1 MNIKK
6 LVALL
11 LAAVMLLSLAACGD
25 DSNTDGTKPNGDHSA
40 QQGSNG
46 NSENGETSSSGENQ
60 ANQGGNSQGN
70 ADYPVLKEITVEAL
84 ANYPVAQEGDF
95 LYDISDSGNG
105 IRVHTYTGSNEIVVI
120 PDTIDGKVVEQIA
133 SYTFANDSAVKAVV
147 IPDTVATLQEVFINN
162 TSIEVVI
169 AKGVINVEYGTFC
182 NCPVLKSVV
191 LSEKLTKIGESA
203 FFSCTKLAELHIPA
217 SMTQMDEAAQAMAF
231 FCCDNLTIYGE
242 AGSFIETVCTEQ
254 GIPFVAE

>member
-40 QQGSNG
+40 QQGSNE
-46 NSENGETSSSGENQ
+46 NSENGENSSSGETQ

-70 ADYPVLKEITVEAL
+70 SDYPVLKEITVEAL

-105 IRVHTYTGSNEIVVI
+105 VRIHTYVGTNEIVVI

-133 SYTFANDSAVKAVV
+133 SYTFANECTVKAVV
-147 IPDTVATLQEVFINN
+147 IPETVTALKEVFINN
-162 TSIEVVI
+162 VCVEVVI
-169 AKGVINVEYGTFC
+169 AKGVTNVDYATFC
-182 NCPVLKSVV
+182 NCSALNSVV
-191 LSEKLTKIGESA
+191 LSDSLTTIGDSA
-203 FFSCTKLAELHIPA
+203 FAACAELMQLHIPA
-217 SMTQMDEAAQAMAF
+217 TMTEMDENAQAMAF
-231 FCCDNLTIYGE
+231 YYCSKLTIYGE